1 MALAK
6 DFQTAL
12 AAKATFSRPLK
23 PIGLLADGCLV
34 VLPEITVKC
43 EKGNGLHFFTIA
55 KVSPLPRL

>member
-6 DFQTAL
+6 DFQAAL

-34 VLPEITVKC
+34 SI
-43 EKGNGLHFFTIA
+43 KGSTTESRENGT
-55 KVSPLPRL
+55 

>member
-6 DFQTAL
+6 DFQAAL

-34 VLPEITVKC
+34 I
-43 EKGNGLHFFTIA
+43 F
-55 KVSPLPRL
+55 SPNYLI

>member
-34 VLPEITVKC
+34 KTIGLGEFSHITHSFDV
-43 EKGNGLHFFTIA
+43 GY
-55 KVSPLPRL
+55 V